1 MRGKY
6 KRICLALLA
15 AAAAIL
21 PLPAHEYFPS
31 LTLSY
36 GPMFESKW
44 WTGAD
49 ISASIFFEKDSGAK
63 ELDTTTPELE
73 RLKAEKEA
81 RVSLAEKAKTI
92 TFDMLSDGTYKDVFT
107 ADDMAMRST
116 ETFIAWVEPLAE
128 RAQEIVESSTPEA
141 IEAKRAEYLA
151 AVDTEKAKAEAIWA
165 EADAEIHRLQGDQ
178 ESDARKDIILAE
190 KDAVKAKAD
199 EREAIINPEGY
210 RETRYY
216 TFVDGENQLVDS
228 DVYPDISARL
238 AVADADE
245 AGKLNALQ
253 AQYQAVDNEYEVR
266 INEVYQEAK
275 EGIEECKAEIQRLMN
290 LYEETFKHLDNS
302 AAVKE
307 VENYLVDAIRIV
319 LNNGR
324 TDDIDKVIR
333 EIEADISRRN
343 YLASQADIG
352 RIGLSVGAS
361 MYFGDYTTIPFG
373 TINAGASFKLY
384 DGEMYRLI
392 LDTDAVIFWGTQG
405 MFGLGVEAE
414 IKNMFVF
421 STNFGINLSFAADA
435 GYVWNYPYYIN
446 DYYGH
451 DKANTSF
458 LSCDFNVGFV
468 FRFH

>member
-1 MRGKY
+1 MKFMRGKY
-6 KRICLALLA
+6 KRICLALLVA
-15 AAAAIL
+15 SAAIL
-21 PLPAHEYFPS
+21 PLSAHEYFPS

-63 ELDTTTPELE
+63 KLVTTTPELD
-73 RLKAEKEA
+73 RLKAEKAA
-81 RVSLAEKAKTI
+81 RVSLVEKARTI
-92 TFDMLSDGTYKDVFT
+92 TFDMLADGSYRDVFT
-107 ADDMAMRST
+107 EDDMAMRST

-128 RAQEIVESSTPEA
+128 RAKKIVEASTPEA

-151 AVDTEKAKAEAIWA
+151 AVDAEKAKA

-178 ESDARKDIILAE
+178 NNDARKDIILAE

-275 EGIEECKAEIQRLMN
+275 EDIEECKDEIQRLMN
-290 LYEETFKHLDNS
+290 LYEETFKPLDNS

-392 LDTDAVIFWGTQG
+392 LDTDAVILWGTQG

-421 STNFGINLSFAADA
+421 STNFGINLSLAADA

-451 DKANTSF
+451 DKANTIF

-468 FRFH
+468 FRFN